1 MLYFLCYLF
10 DKYPNDKIFIPLV
23 CGGNYSGNSG
33 EIYSPHWPNRYP
45 SPSRCRYTINVP
57 AGFVVELKITF
68 FDLSY
73 SHDYI
78 QVCQFPKHLY
88 CYCIFMKLV
97 YNMCGGLEKGQI
109 IAQLFIERMTD
120 KVKSLSSIR
129 STPKVLDIII
139 VVQFAPKKK
148 NIGRELLNSQ

>member
-23 CGGNYSGNSG
+23 CGGNYSGSSG
-33 EIYSPHWPNRYP
+33 EIYSPHWPLRYP
-45 SPSRCRYTINVP
+45 SPSHCRYTINVP
-57 AGFVVELKITF
+57 EGFVVELKITF

-97 YNMCGGLEKGQI
+97 YNMCGGLS
-109 IAQLFIERMTD
+109 AS
-120 KVKSLSSIR
+120 KSPHLCGNPHKTGHPRKIHKRRISSV
-129 STPKVLDIII
+129 S
-139 VVQFAPKKK
+139 
-148 NIGRELLNSQ
+148 